1 MKDNGDVEFLDL
13 FDPRQPRS
21 DKELIESRLAICN
34 TCPWFN
40 KNLQKCKQ
48 LIEKKSEKDKELIEH
63 RLAICNTCPFFNKT
77 FQKCRQCGCFMRLKT
92 TLVQATCPAGH
103 W

>member
-1 MKDNGDVEFLDL
+1 MTEVRFTDL

-34 TCPWFN
+34 ECPAFN
-40 KNLQKCKQ
+40 KRLQKCTK
-48 LIEKKSEKDKELIEH
+48 
-63 RLAICNTCPFFNKT
+63 
-77 FQKCRQCGCFMRLKT
+77 CGCFMKLKS
-92 TLVQATCPAGH
+92 TLRQATCPIGK

>member
-13 FDPRQPRS
+13 FKPSMERS
-21 DKELIESRLAICN
+21 EKELVQQRMDICK

-40 KNLQKCKQ
+40 G
-48 LIEKKSEKDKELIEH
+48 
-63 RLAICNTCPFFNKT
+63 RR
-77 FQKCRQCGCFMRLKT
+77 CRQCGCFMALKT
-92 TLVQATCPAGH
+92 TLRQAKCPIDK